1 MKKNASC
8 LAALILAM
16 ALLSGCGLSNIL
28 PDVTTGHELPRMMV
42 RSVEVAIHPRDPE
55 FERHYV
61 TQENLTAL
69 LNLLREIET
78 TELTDEEPR
87 LSDGQTYYTVT
98 AVYASGET
106 REYHLMGYKYLK
118 VGDEPWCLISH
129 EDAMTFTQFIRDHH
143 SDDGSYVPPTTEP
156 PPETTLPPEPTAAPT
171 E

>member
-1 MKKNASC
+1 MKKTIQS
-8 LAALILAM
+8 IAM
-16 ALLSGCGLSNIL
+16 LMIVSSLLCGCRLTSVL

-42 RSVEVAIHPRDPE
+42 RSVEVTMHPRDPE
-55 FERHYV
+55 FERCYV

-78 TELTDEEPR
+78 SELTEEEPR

-106 REYHLMGYKYLK
+106 REYHLMGYKFLK
-118 VGDEPWCLISH
+118 VGNEPWRLISY
-129 EDAMTFTQFIRDHH
+129 EDAMSFTQFIREHQ

-156 PPETTLPPEPTAAPT
+156 PAEATLPPETTAPAT
-171 E
+171 A